1 MPHTP
6 LYQAHGDYL
15 QVYWPHYSKLF
26 LCLWESTLLKL
37 YRQKITPQK
46 HGIPF
51 KTSAIT
57 VRNQQFLFE
66 WSKHTCSENSATNMK
81 SLWNCAAVLQGW
93 EEGKRGTES
102 SSGRPWASCSSS
114 SSPKPSVLVKAS
126 RSGDPIILTRW
137 RVSPQEGIS
146 EYLWSTPQGRK
157 SRLRAQTPPCRGA
170 AQPTVRESAVHT
182 GPNNNNRYQGGKK
195 WIKTVAQFFVA
206 TKL

>member
-1 MPHTP
+1 M
-6 LYQAHGDYL
+6 GL
-15 QVYWPHYSKLF
+15 QYF
-26 LCLWESTLLKL
+26 NTCNTCLWESTLLKL

-114 SSPKPSVLVKAS
+114 SPPKPSVLVKAS

-137 RVSPQEGIS
+137 RVSPQECIS

-157 SRLRAQTPPCRGA
+157 SRLRAQTPPCPGA

-182 GPNNNNRYQGGKK
+182 GPNNNNRYQGGKNK
-195 WIKTVAQFFVA
+195 
-206 TKL
+206 